1 MFVCLSMFF
10 FLSSSS
16 GSELMV
22 DVSRAVLSVNNK
34 SLLSLNSPFSVSDGP
49 YSVEYDT
56 CIYIQILHMH
66 TYS

>member
-16 GSELMV
+16 GSELMA

-49 YSVEYDT
+49 YSIEYD
-56 CIYIQILHMH
+56 IYAYTHTLYMH
-66 TYS
+66 T